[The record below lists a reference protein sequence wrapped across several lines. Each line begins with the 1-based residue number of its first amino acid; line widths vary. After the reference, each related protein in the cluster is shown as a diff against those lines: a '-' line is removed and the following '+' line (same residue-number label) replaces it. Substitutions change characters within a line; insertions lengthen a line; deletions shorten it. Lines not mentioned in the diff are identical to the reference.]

1 MSLSPSLRDTRRS
14 FSPPALVVFLAATLG
29 ALLPLARPG
38 PVAIGIGFLALL
50 PLAALGWAGVA
61 RAATVTAAFAYVAAL
76 AWGYTSQVAPTYAY
90 DGLTDAAPEL
100 TAVLIVAA
108 LAALPAMWLP
118 LAARRPSTVVLWVLY
133 LLGYVP
139 AVVVPLFMRGDLAA
153 VLPFDLAMLGSMA
166 ILSLIVRLPPA
177 PIAMRPLSLSAF
189 TGLLVGLGLVCSAYI
204 AVTFG
209 VRLSLPGLAS
219 VYDTRADFRA
229 AVGGSA
235 AAAGYIVPWAGNAI
249 NPLLMGLGMARR
261 RAELVALGLVGQLL
275 IYSVTGFKSILFSIV
290 LVPLVYLV
298 ISVRSR
304 LFGLLA
310 ALAAAVIVACG
321 VLATSMW
328 GSIWPL
334 ALTARLFATPG
345 QVGFY
350 YYEYFSGHPSYALSQ
365 SFLSWAVSS
374 PYSEDVPLVIG
385 SAYFSE
391 GTNANANIWAD
402 AFANFGF
409 AGIVGFTLVIGLFL
423 WIADGLGQWRDA
435 RVAGPMLAIAGLS
448 LANAALFT
456 TVLTLGFALGCLLV
470 ALMPPAPGHVGPS
483 RVPR

>member
-1 MSLSPSLRDTRRS
+1 
-14 FSPPALVVFLAATLG
+14 
-29 ALLPLARPG
+29 
-38 PVAIGIGFLALL
+38 
-50 PLAALGWAGVA
+50 
-61 RAATVTAAFAYVAAL
+61 
-76 AWGYTSQVAPTYAY
+76 
-90 DGLTDAAPEL
+90 
-100 TAVLIVAA
+100 
-108 LAALPAMWLP
+108 
-118 LAARRPSTVVLWVLY
+118 
-133 LLGYVP
+133 
-139 AVVVPLFMRGDLAA
+139 
-153 VLPFDLAMLGSMA
+153 MA

-177 PIAMRPLSLSAF
+177 PIAIRPLSLSAF

-249 NPLLMGLGMARR
+249 NPLLMGLGLARR
-261 RAELVALGLVGQLL
+261 RAELVTLGLVGQLL

-310 ALAAAVIVACG
+310 ALAAPVIVACG
-321 VLATSMW
+321 VIATSTW

-350 YYEYFSGHPSYALSQ
+350 YYEYFSEPPVIRALAE
-365 SFLSWAVSS
+365 LSELGGFEPVQRGRAVR
-374 PYSEDVPLVIG
+374 DRL
-385 SAYFSE
+385 
-391 GTNANANIWAD
+391 
-402 AFANFGF
+402 
-409 AGIVGFTLVIGLFL
+409 GL
-423 WIADGLGQWRDA
+423 
-435 RVAGPMLAIAGLS
+435 
-448 LANAALFT
+448 
-456 TVLTLGFALGCLLV
+456 LL
-470 ALMPPAPGHVGPS
+470 
-483 RVPR
+483 